1 MLQSRAH
8 PEATCATVIAHVP
21 MRIVLQCRLAVP
33 AHATCQTRVPRCACF
48 LRCPCYSDRTHPD
61 AYVATIIARVP
72 RRTLLQCRHVT
83 RDGGSRPLRIPI
95 TVALAIVIAR
105 FPRRPC
111 YRDRTH
117 PEASCATVSPSGP
130 CSCNPEF
137 TSHASRGACATVIAR
152 FPRRPCYNDRTRP

>member
-72 RRTLLQCRHVT
+72 RRTLIHYRHETLDGGNRPLRFAITIARATVVARVPRRTLLQCRHVT

-95 TVALAIVIAR
+95 TVANRVALATMIAR
-105 FPRRPC
+105 VPRR
-111 YRDRTH
+111 TL
-117 PEASCATVSPSGP
+117 VQ
-130 CSCNPEF
+130 
-137 TSHASRGACATVIAR
+137 
-152 FPRRPCYNDRTRP
+152 